1 MPHQKMFLLSPV
13 TIAVVV
19 VVLVLITAP
28 AAAVSDENTSL
39 CD

>member
-1 MPHQKMFLLSPV
+1 MFLLSPV

-19 VVLVLITAP
+19 VVVVVVLVLITAP
-28 AAAVSDENTSL
+28 SAAVSDENTSL